1 MFIFCSNFSR
11 VCCKENL
18 SPDDQVFKKL
28 ALTYARSNPVMTKG
42 DACQQD
48 SFTNGITNGAFWY
61 EVRGGMQDFNYVHSN
76 CFEVTFELSCC
87 KYPPANQLP
96 REWNNN
102 KESLLRFMEAS
113 HWGVKGLV
121 TTPEGRPVL
130 DADVVVEGLG
140 HNVTTSNRGEYW
152 RLLVP
157 GRYRMYANSYGYQPS
172 EVVEVEVK
180 PNETALQNF
189 VLQRLQLKQGKRL
202 ISAYDRARWSWH

>member
-1 MFIFCSNFSR
+1 MS
-11 VCCKENL
+11 
-18 SPDDQVFKKL
+18 
-28 ALTYARSNPVMTKG
+28 KG
-42 DACQQD
+42 DACKHD
-48 SFTNGITNGAFWY
+48 NFTNGITNGAYWY

-87 KYPPANQLP
+87 KYPSASQLP
-96 REWNNN
+96 REWQNN
-102 KESLLRFMEAS
+102 KESLVRFMEAA

-130 DADVVVEGLG
+130 DADVVVEGLA

-157 GRYRMYANSYGYQPS
+157 GKYRMYASAYGYEPS
-172 EVVEVEVK
+172 APVEVEIR

-189 VLQRLQLKQGKRL
+189 ELQRLQLRQGKRL
-202 ISAYDRARWSWH
+202 MSSFDRPRWL